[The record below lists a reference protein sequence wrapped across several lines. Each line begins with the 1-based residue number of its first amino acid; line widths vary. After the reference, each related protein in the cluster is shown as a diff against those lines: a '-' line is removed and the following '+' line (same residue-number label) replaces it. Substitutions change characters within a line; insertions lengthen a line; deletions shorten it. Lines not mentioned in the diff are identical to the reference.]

1 MRSRLSARVVLTV
14 LMTAMTTLLVVLI
27 AAVVRQSLADTY
39 ENAIP
44 DTISAIWTV
53 GVLLIAA
60 TALAAW
66 ALAGLLLQPINDL
79 RRNLRLGAR
88 IRAISEP
95 GLGDLAEIQGLRA
108 TMSAVLEE
116 LDIRTRVSES
126 EQYRVLGLFE
136 SVTEGIIQVTP
147 DARFLHVNAAAR
159 TLLGLPVHA
168 EGNSVASLVR
178 NVELRTIIE
187 RAARGE
193 DVPPT
198 EVMLDARQL
207 LVSPQR
213 MRSGRSERVSV
224 VIGVVDLTA
233 LRRLETVRRDF
244 VANVSHELKT
254 PLTSI
259 RGYAET
265 LLSDDVPR
273 ETRLEFLDIIYR
285 NASRLQRIVD
295 ELLDLSRLQSGG
307 WRPVLQEV
315 DVGEI
320 ASEVWSNCE
329 ARAEAKQIAFAIDGA
344 GAVVMADPDG
354 LRHVLTNLFDNAIR
368 YTREGGSVR
377 MTVHPTA
384 NGQQKGYIEIA
395 VEDNGIG
402 IPSEALPRIFERFFR
417 VDPARSSALGGTGL
431 GLSIVKHLMDRM
443 SGEVIAESELGKG
456 TTIKVR
462 LPAAVKNV

>member
-1 MRSRLSARVVLTV
+1 MRSWLSARFVLTV
-14 LMTAMTTLLVVLI
+14 FMTAMTVLLVILI
-27 AAVVRQSLADTY
+27 AAVVRQSLDGIY

-44 DTISAIWTV
+44 DTVSAIWTV
-53 GVLLIAA
+53 GALLIAV

-66 ALAGLLLQPINDL
+66 ALAGLLLQPIDDL
-79 RRNLRLGAR
+79 RRNLRLAAR

-95 GLGDLAEIQGLRA
+95 GLGDLAEIRALRT
-108 TMSAVLEE
+108 TMAAVLEE
-116 LDIRTRVSES
+116 LDMRTRISES

-159 TLLGLPVHA
+159 ALLGLPVHA
-168 EGNSVASLVR
+168 EGSSVASLVR
-178 NVELRTIIE
+178 NVDLRTIIE

-198 EVMLDARQL
+198 EVMLDTRQL

-213 MRSGRSERVSV
+213 MRGRSERVSV
-224 VIGVVDLTA
+224 VIGVVDLTE

-265 LLSDDVPR
+265 LLADDVPR
-273 ETRLEFLDIIYR
+273 ETRMQFLDVIQR

-307 WRPVLQEV
+307 WRPDLQDV

-320 ASEVWSNCE
+320 ARDVWGHCE
-329 ARAEAKQIAFAIDGA
+329 TRANARRISFAIDGGDA
-344 GAVVMADPDG
+344 RVIADPDG
-354 LRHVLTNLFDNAIR
+354 LRHVLSNLFDNAIH
-368 YTREGGSVR
+368 YTREGGNVR
-377 MTVHPTA
+377 MSVHPSA
-384 NGQQKGYIEIA
+384 IGQHKGYIEIA

-417 VDPARSSALGGTGL
+417 VDPARSSQQGGTGL
-431 GLSIVKHLMDRM
+431 GLSIVKHLVERM
-443 SGEVIAESELGKG
+443 AGEVTAESELGKG

-462 LPAAVKNV
+462 LPAAAKNV